1 MMDVKNR
8 IVIKQGVGIATV
20 PVSADHRNGDWIATD
35 IYEGEMYLNTT
46 DGLLYTRNINGIC
59 DTNGNLPKKHYRALI
74 SQSGTADPT
83 VIEFDNTIG
92 AIVWSRISAGK
103 YMGTLTNAFTV
114 NKVECMCGT
123 PNVNDREFLFYRKSV
138 SVVELYTYEANVL
151 TDALLT
157 NLTIDIVV
165 NP

>member
-1 MMDVKNR
+1 MDSKQR
-8 IVIKQGVGIATV
+8 ILIKRGAGIATV
-20 PVSADHRNGDWIATD
+20 PASADHRNGDWISTD
-35 IYEGEMYLNTT
+35 IYEGELYLNET
-46 DGLLYTRNINGIC
+46 DGLMYSRNSVGIC
-59 DTNGNLPKKHYRALI
+59 TLDGLPPIKHYRALI
-74 SQSGTADPT
+74 SQSGVADPT

-92 AIVWSRISAGK
+92 AIVWTRISTGK
-103 YMGTLTNAFTV
+103 YMGTLASAFTV
-114 NKVECMCGT
+114 NKVECLCGT

-151 TDALLT
+151 TDVLLT